1 MAVNLNQLANAI
13 NQQTA
18 DLARDTA
25 RQIKNVWICEDGT
38 IKTIEDPIML
48 RARVMDDEKKLS
60 DLLRMLDK
68 EMESGSKV
76 SSAVS
81 DTAEGRN
88 GSYGDASQTE

>member
-1 MAVNLNQLANAI
+1 MELSVLANAI
-13 NQQTA
+13 NRQTA

-38 IKTIEDPIML
+38 VKTIEDPIML

-81 DTAEGRN
+81 CAAEGRN
-88 GSYGDASQTE
+88 GSHGDASETE

>member
-1 MAVNLNQLANAI
+1 MELSVLANAI
-13 NQQTA
+13 NHQTA
-18 DLARDTA
+18 ELARDTA

-81 DTAEGRN
+81 HTAAGRN
-88 GSYGDASQTE
+88 GSHGDASETE